1 MTQEISLAI
10 LEILRETYGQ
20 VEPGLHYKN
29 QYQLLIS
36 VVLSAQTTDK
46 QVNTVTPVLFQE
58 YPDFKSL
65 AQAEITDIETIIR
78 STGFYRNKAKNIV
91 MLSGIIISKYN
102 GKVPDTLEDLTFLP
116 GVGRKSAQVVRA
128 FGFGIPAIPVDTH
141 VMRVSKRIGYTTSTN
156 PVEVE
161 RALAGIISEEDWI
174 ESHVLFITHG
184 RSICLSRKPSCDRC
198 PIYCYCDFVN
208 NNP

>member
-1 MTQEISLAI
+1 MKQELSSTI
-10 LEILRETYGQ
+10 LNILRETYGH

-29 QYQLLIS
+29 LYQLLIS

-58 YPDFKSL
+58 YPDFQSL
-65 AQAEITDIETIIR
+65 AHAEIADIEIIIK

-91 MLSGIIISKYN
+91 MLSRMILSKYN
-102 GKVPDTLEDLTFLP
+102 GIVPDALEDLTFLP

-161 RALAGIISEEDWI
+161 RALALMIAEEYWI

-184 RSICLSRKPSCDRC
+184 RHICVSRKPLCDSC
-198 PIYCYCDFVN
+198 PIYRYCDFVN